1 MVIGALEG
9 LAPLHL
15 FGFDGTAEDA
25 AVQKI
30 SGMVDA
36 GPNFKSFDAGSP
48 IVSSLKEH
56 PD

>member
-1 MVIGALEG
+1 MVVGALEG

-15 FGFDGTAEDA
+15 FSFDGTAEDA

-30 SGMVDA
+30 SDMIDA
-36 GPNFKSFDAGSP
+36 GPIFKTFDAGSP
-48 IVSSLKEH
+48 IVSSLRGH

>member
-1 MVIGALEG
+1 MVVGALEG
-9 LAPLHL
+9 LAPQHL

-30 SGMVDA
+30 SGMVDV

-48 IVSSLKEH
+48 IVSSLKGH